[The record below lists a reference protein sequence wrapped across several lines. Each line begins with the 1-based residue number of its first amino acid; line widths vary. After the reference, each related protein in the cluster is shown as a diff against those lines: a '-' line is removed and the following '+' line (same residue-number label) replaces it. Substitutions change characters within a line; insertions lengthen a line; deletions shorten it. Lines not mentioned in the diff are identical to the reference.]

1 MIRSCLHYAPV
12 VGMFALFSTAAA
24 IAQSLAGSQPLVGGL
39 APITLHRKATGSGL
53 EFLSIQLL
61 PGRGLNVFQIT
72 GNLPAKGETS
82 LLKSP
87 SVEVAAAQLT
97 GHGDD
102 AYGNLNHSFGGAFL
116 IPFSSRL
123 SGDLSPDKQT
133 VTAHWRGK
141 PIALPNDFLG
151 HYAVHGLLN
160 ELKAQDLHVIDTPE
174 GQTLTAVIHA
184 GNFDGHWLSK
194 TDLHFQIELKAR
206 SIDIAVTATNV
217 GTEPEP
223 MAIGW
228 HPYLAIPSGDR
239 AQARVHIPASMLTR
253 IDTVDGR
260 PTGDLDPVQ
269 GTPLDFESP
278 AGALLPPEKSL
289 SINLSHIE
297 RTGNSSTGNSIDAW
311 LADPKSNYGLRV
323 RGLSPEIH
331 TIHLYSP
338 KDNTFAAIEEQYNF
352 MDALGLQWHGPGKDM
367 DTGMVALNPGQST
380 TWHIRLE
387 LFTPPASQAATH

>member
-1 MIRSCLHYAPV
+1 MTRRSLPQAYA
-12 VGMFALFSTAAA
+12 VGILALLSTFAA
-24 IAQSLAGSQPLVGGL
+24 IAQPPADSQTLVGGL
-39 APITLHRKATGSGL
+39 VPVTLHRKATGSGL

-87 SVEVAAAQLT
+87 SVEVAATQLT

-102 AYGNLNHSFGGAFL
+102 AHGNLNHSFGGAFL

-123 SGDLSPDKQT
+123 SGDLSADKQT
-133 VTAHWRGK
+133 VTAHWHGK

-160 ELKAQDLHVIDTPE
+160 QLKAQDMRVTDTAK

-184 GNFDGHWLSK
+184 GDFDGHWLSK
-194 TDLHFQIELKAR
+194 TDLHFRIELNAT

-217 GTEPEP
+217 GAEPEP

-253 IDTVDGR
+253 IDTIDGR
-260 PTGDLDPVQ
+260 PTGELDPVK
-269 GTPLDFESP
+269 GTPLDFES
-278 AGALLPPEKSL
+278 AEGALLPPEKSL

-297 RTGNSSTGNSIDAW
+297 RTGNSIDAW

-352 MDALGLQWHGPGKDM
+352 MDALGQQWHGM
-367 DTGMVALNPGQST
+367 DTGMLALNPGQST
-380 TWHIRLE
+380 TWHVRLE
-387 LFTPPASQAATH
+387 LFTPQASH